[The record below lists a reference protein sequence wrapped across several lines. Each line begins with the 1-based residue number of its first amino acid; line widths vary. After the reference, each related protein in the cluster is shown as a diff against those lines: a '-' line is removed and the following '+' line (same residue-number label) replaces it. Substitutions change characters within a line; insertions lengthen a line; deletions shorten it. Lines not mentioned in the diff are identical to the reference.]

1 MFKPKHQNTNI
12 SICSEYLIKI
22 LKRKSVVFFISDF
35 LDKNYSKPM
44 KILNQKHDL
53 INIKILDKFEYQLHE
68 IGMIKLRDNE
78 TNDEIW
84 VDLNVDA
91 NNNYINTNSFDL
103 FCKKNKIDLI
113 KVLDV
118 DNYIKPLIDFFK
130 KRTKS
135 I

>member
-1 MFKPKHQNTNI
+1 MIILYGFKLPNN
-12 SICSEYLIKI
+12 
-22 LKRKSVVFFISDF
+22 FF
-35 LDKNYSKPM
+35 
-44 KILNQKHDL
+44 
-53 INIKILDKFEYQLHE
+53 LHE

-84 VDLNVDA
+84 VDLNVDV
-91 NNNYINTNSFDL
+91 NNNYINTNSFDI

-118 DNYIKPLIDFFK
+118 DNYIKPLIAFFK